1 MTRHVVPAVI
11 LAVLLAA
18 SATVMAQWPKYTAT
32 GVPMGP
38 DGKLDA
44 NAATP
49 RAADGH
55 PDLSGV
61 WEITRDPSAPPP
73 AQGRGRG
80 QGGGSPFGNIGN
92 NMPNQAAPYQPWAA
106 DLVKK
111 RMADNSKDNP
121 DAHCL
126 PMGIA
131 QLNAHLYPRKI
142 IQTPKEVLLIYEASG
157 TTVRDV
163 LLDGR
168 PLPRRDEVEPWYN
181 GYSVGRWDG
190 DTLVIQT
197 TGFTDDGWLDVRGSP
212 LTSTATITERF
223 RRPKFGTLELEETI
237 DDARAYT
244 QPFTAKVFYRFSPD
258 TQLIEFVCLDKDA
271 AHYIG
276 GSAGK

>member
-1 MTRHVVPAVI
+1 
-11 LAVLLAA
+11 
-18 SATVMAQWPKYTAT
+18 
-32 GVPMGP
+32 MGP

-61 WEITRDPSAPPP
+61 WEITRDPSLPPP

-126 PMGIA
+126 PMGLM
-131 QLNAHLYPRKI
+131 QLHEHPQPRKI
-142 IQTPKEVLLIYEASG
+142 GRASCRERVLNLVYISVVAVSLKKDFFQAEDG
-157 TTVRDV
+157 IRDGV
-163 LLDGR
+163 M
-168 PLPRRDEVEPWYN
+168 
-181 GYSVGRWDG
+181 
-190 DTLVIQT
+190 
-197 TGFTDDGWLDVRGSP
+197 
-212 LTSTATITERF
+212 
-223 RRPKFGTLELEETI
+223 
-237 DDARAYT
+237 
-244 QPFTAKVFYRFSPD
+244 
-258 TQLIEFVCLDKDA
+258 
-271 AHYIG
+271 
-276 GSAGK
+276 

>member
-1 MTRHVVPAVI
+1 MTKHI
-11 LAVLLAA
+11 VLVFVLAA
-18 SATVMAQWPKYTAT
+18 STTAMAQWPKYTPA
-32 GVPMGP
+32 GVPAGS
-38 DGKLDA
+38 DGKLDG

-61 WEITRDPSAPPP
+61 WEITRDPNAPPP
-73 AQGRGRG
+73 AQGRGRGRG

-111 RMADNSKDNP
+111 RMAEDSKDNP

-126 PMGIA
+126 PMGIG

-157 TTVRDV
+157 TTVREV
-163 LLDGR
+163 FLDGR
-168 PLPRRDEVEPWYN
+168 PLPKKDEVEPWYN

-190 DTLVIQT
+190 DALVIQT
-197 TGFTDDGWLDVRGSP
+197 TGFMDDGWLDVRGSP
-212 LTSTATITERF
+212 LTSAATITERF

-237 DDARAYT
+237 DDPKAYT

-276 GSAGK
+276 GSAAK